1 MYRQNPG
8 HILNAYIYRNW
19 NFIYIT
25 RRFLNDIMLS
35 LFKDKIF
42 AEKVANAS
50 SELIENA
57 FKNSPDDSDFNII
70 IDDKKNEVLL
80 EIRNYSKRDSKQSYK
95 IIQDELNKVYA
106 ESDPKESF
114 KKKILEFVNSPDEN
128 LMLGFAKIRLE
139 TDARISADLEEGG
152 VISVKAHFP
161 K

>member
-57 FKNSPDDSDFNII
+57 FKYSPDDSDFNII
-70 IDDKKNEVLL
+70 IDDKKSEVLL
-80 EIRNYSKRDSKQSYK
+80 EIRNYSKRESNQSFK
-95 IIQDELNKVYA
+95 IIQDELKKVYA
-106 ESDPKESF
+106 ENDPKEAF

-139 TDARISADLEEGG
+139 TDARISADLEKGG